1 MSSHARTAAPGTSTP
16 IGLRRF
22 GYVVTILINVVVLY
36 VANNIVAWGWFP
48 WLTADFDE
56 VLPYISIAILAS
68 IVVNAIY
75 ILYDD
80 AWFKSIC
87 ETISLV
93 LSLIANVQLLR
104 VFPFDFSAYQWNWD
118 AIVRVVLILATIGM
132 VAGIIAQVVTLLR
145 TIVVGSDASH
155 PAS

>member
-1 MSSHARTAAPGTSTP
+1 MSSDARTATGGSFKSV
-16 IGLRRF
+16 GWRRL
-22 GYVVTILINVVVLY
+22 GYVITIILNVVVLY

-56 VLPYISIAILAS
+56 VVPYISVALLAS

-75 ILYDD
+75 ILYDK
-80 AWFKSIC
+80 AWFKSIG
-87 ETISLV
+87 ETIGLV
-93 LSLIANVQLLR
+93 LSLIANLELLR

-132 VAGIIAQVVTLLR
+132 IAGIIAQVVTLLR
-145 TIVVGSDASH
+145 AVFVGSDAH
-155 PAS
+155 PAP

>member
-1 MSSHARTAAPGTSTP
+1 VIKGSSTP
-16 IGLRRF
+16 IALRRF
-22 GYVVTILINVVVLY
+22 GYVVTIVINVVVLY
-36 VANNIVAWGWFP
+36 IANNIVAWGWFP

-68 IVVNAIY
+68 ILVNAIY
-75 ILYDD
+75 ILYDG
-80 AWFKSIC
+80 AWFKAIG

-93 LSLIANVQLLR
+93 LTLIANVQLLR

-118 AIVRVVLILATIGM
+118 ATARMVLIVATIGM
-132 VAGIIAQVVTLLR
+132 IAGIIAQLVTLVR
-145 TIVVGSDASH
+145 AIVVGTDASH